1 MTNDLSLKVSQHV
14 PASPER
20 VFDAWLD
27 PKMISRFMI
36 TGPTAGV
43 KSAETDPRIGGRYA
57 ITMTNEMGEIP
68 HWGEYREIDRPT
80 RLVFTW
86 NSPHA
91 APDSLVTLTFDPAG
105 IGGTLV
111 TLVHD
116 KFPSEG
122 SREGHTKG
130 WTAILE
136 TLSEKLPEFA

>member
-57 ITMTNEMGEIP
+57 IAPG
-68 HWGEYREIDRPT
+68 GRLGSDRSL
-80 RLVFTW
+80 RLVMEFY
-86 NSPHA
+86 
-91 APDSLVTLTFDPAG
+91 F
-105 IGGTLV
+105 
-111 TLVHD
+111 
-116 KFPSEG
+116 
-122 SREGHTKG
+122 
-130 WTAILE
+130 
-136 TLSEKLPEFA
+136 LPMAQIC